1 MKFAYY
7 YDKREEYGTDVT
19 NNFKKVTSGSCFD
32 LPALWGG
39 FLSPGERVRV
49 ETGIYMKFP
58 DSCVGQVC
66 PRSGLAYKYGITVL
80 NSPGV
85 IDSDYRGD
93 ISVILYNTGVET
105 FSWNAD
111 DRIAQLLI
119 LDIPLLSVSKNY
131 EKVFEGETERGD
143 KGFGSSG
150 VG

>member
-7 YDKREEYGTDVT
+7 YDKREEYGTEV

-39 FLSPGERVRV
+39 FLKPFERVKV

-58 DSCVGQVC
+58 DSCVGLVC
-66 PRSGLAYKYGITVL
+66 PRSGLAYKHGITIL
-80 NSPGV
+80 NSPGN

-93 ISVILYNTGVET
+93 VSVILHNTSNEI
-105 FSWNAD
+105 FYWNTD

-119 LDIPLLSVSKNY
+119 LDRPMLNVSKNY
-131 EKVFEGETERGD
+131 EKVFEEETERGD

-150 VG
+150 VK